1 MLVFCSIHVLKTSL
15 ECHLHFPSQ
24 IEENQKNHTVCKG
37 HKHLNECLFMEARK
51 KPSPSNAFLTKVK
64 SAKLPYIRVAQRKT
78 PVSRGNACKRNG
90 QM

>member
-1 MLVFCSIHVLKTSL
+1 
-15 ECHLHFPSQ
+15 
-24 IEENQKNHTVCKG
+24 
-37 HKHLNECLFMEARK
+37 MEARK